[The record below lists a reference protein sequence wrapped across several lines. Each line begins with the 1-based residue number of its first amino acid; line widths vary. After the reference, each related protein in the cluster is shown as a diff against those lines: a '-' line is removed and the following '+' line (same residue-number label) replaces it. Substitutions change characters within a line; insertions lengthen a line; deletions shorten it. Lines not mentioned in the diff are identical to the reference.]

1 MWRRDLLFT
10 IPIVIIKLCHH
21 WPVEERLSRSYCPIF
36 FFNTNPNSSRIKRN
50 YEIRENAIRK
60 KKKRKKDR
68 PVFNVSSFLSLSPPI
83 IQILLLNTFSK
94 NRPSRI
100 ESNRIEWI
108 PLATDFLIQI
118 SSRISF
124 SFRWRTVCLAYAC
137 GDRDCICVG
146 GRGALRSIYLRSSW
160 SPDHETET
168 KNARCDSHAARTPLP
183 LLLPRDIWHGLVG
196 RHRFRDRRHAK
207 SRVRHRV
214 KSDSERSYVITV

>member
-1 MWRRDLLFT
+1 M
-10 IPIVIIKLCHH
+10 
-21 WPVEERLSRSYCPIF
+21 
-36 FFNTNPNSSRIKRN
+36 
-50 YEIRENAIRK
+50 
-60 KKKRKKDR
+60 
-68 PVFNVSSFLSLSPPI
+68 FNVSSFLSLSPPI

-183 LLLPRDIWHGLVG
+183 LLLPRDIWHGLVE